1 MLAQQLI
8 TETEE
13 AEQVSHAPVI
23 AALFSRLS
31 DKQLAPAALAALLR
45 YRDELAAR
53 DFMEGN
59 FDSYLRCV
67 PDKQRRHFEQMCK
80 KEKRGKHK
88 SSHAASPETAMP
100 SKTIKKLPDQA
111 TTTAAEV
118 SRPDVDHSRSVP
130 RLSSFPIAA
139 GRSSRAEGGGG
150 GGGGTKTR
158 TPSLPPIGSTREA
171 QGDRRARSLVM
182 ADTGRGDQHPGHHS
196 DQHREYHHRDDHHHR
211 DHHRDH
217 RDHHDHHD
225 YHDHH
230 EPHQSWSVIPDI
242 VRHSAGSGPAG
253 HAAARTRGTR
263 DRDTRALED
272 LLSPSPH
279 PDSDLPEPNRR

>member
-1 MLAQQLI
+1 MLVQLI

-13 AEQVSHAPVI
+13 AGQVSHAPVI

-31 DKQLAPAALAALLR
+31 DKHLAAAALAALLR

-59 FDSYLRCV
+59 FDFYLRCV

-88 SSHAASPETAMP
+88 SSHAASPETVLP
-100 SKTIKKLPDQA
+100 SKTIKKLPDPA
-111 TTTAAEV
+111 TATATTTTAAV

-139 GRSSRAEGGGG
+139 GRSSRAEGG
-150 GGGGTKTR
+150 TKTR
-158 TPSLPPIGSTREA
+158 TPSLPPIGSTRHQ

-182 ADTGRGDQHPGHHS
+182 ADTGRGDHP
-196 DQHREYHHRDDHHHR
+196 YHPDHHP
-211 DHHRDH
+211 DH
-217 RDHHDHHD
+217 HHDHHPD
-225 YHDHH
+225 HPHPHHHD
-230 EPHQSWSVIPDI
+230 PHKSWSVIPDI
-242 VRHSAGSGPAG
+242 VKHSAASGPGG

-263 DRDTRALED
+263 DLDTRALED

-279 PDSDLPEPNRR
+279 PDSDLPDQNRR

>member
-1 MLAQQLI
+1 MLVQLI

-13 AEQVSHAPVI
+13 AGQVSHAPVI

-31 DKQLAPAALAALLR
+31 DKHLAAAALAALLR
-45 YRDELAAR
+45 YRDELAAW

-59 FDSYLRCV
+59 FDFYLRCV

-88 SSHAASPETAMP
+88 SSHAASPETVLP
-100 SKTIKKLPDQA
+100 SKTIKKLPDPA
-111 TTTAAEV
+111 TVTTITTTTAAV

-130 RLSSFPIAA
+130 RLSSFPIAV
-139 GRSSRAEGGGG
+139 GRSSRAEGGGGGG

-158 TPSLPPIGSTREA
+158 TPSLPPIGSTRHQ

-182 ADTGRGDQHPGHHS
+182 ADTGRGDHP
-196 DQHREYHHRDDHHHR
+196 YHPDHHH
-211 DHHRDH
+211 
-217 RDHHDHHD
+217 HHD
-225 YHDHH
+225 
-230 EPHQSWSVIPDI
+230 PHQSWSVIPDI
-242 VRHSAGSGPAG
+242 VKHSAASGPGG

-263 DRDTRALED
+263 DLDTRALED

-279 PDSDLPEPNRR
+279 PDSDLPDQNRR

>member
-53 DFMEGN
+53 DFMDGN
-59 FDSYLRCV
+59 FDFYLRCV

-88 SSHAASPETAMP
+88 SSHAASPETALP

-111 TTTAAEV
+111 TTTTTTTTEV

-139 GRSSRAEGGGG
+139 GRSSRAEGG

-182 ADTGRGDQHPGHHS
+182 ADTGRGDQQSDHHS
-196 DQHREYHHRDDHHHR
+196 DQHRHR

-217 RDHHDHHD
+217 HDHH
-225 YHDHH
+225 HHHHHEHHHH

-253 HAAARTRGTR
+253 HAAARTRATR